1 MQQRTAGSGPA
12 GPELLAAMGRAL
24 HIAAAPGIRPGAN
37 PRVGCVLL
45 DASGRPQ
52 AEGVHRGAGTPHAE
66 VDALRAWRR
75 ADRAGSPHTAVV
87 TLEPCAHTGR
97 TGPCTEALLQAG
109 VRRVVLAT
117 ADPDP
122 RAAGGADRLRA
133 AGVEVVAGVL
143 RKQALALNAEWF
155 AATLLRRPHVTWK
168 LATTVD
174 GRVAAADGSSR
185 WISSAQSRADAHLAR
200 AAVDAIVVGTGTA
213 LSDDPQLAA
222 RDTVDRPLPPDLQP
236 LRVVMGLRAVPP
248 GARVRDESAQT
259 LILPTRDPAQ
269 VLATLWDNGVRRVL
283 LEGGPTVA
291 AAFWR
296 GGLVDRVVLYL
307 APALL
312 GAGPLGVSDLGI
324 GSIQDAARLDITDVA
339 RCGPD
344 LKITYEPVRAAGT
357 LEESN

>member
-1 MQQRTAGSGPA
+1 VQQRIVDNSPVGSVLISA
-12 GPELLAAMGRAL
+12 MSRALELAADAE
-24 HIAAAPGIRPGAN
+24 IRPGAN

-45 DASGRPQ
+45 DASGRAQ
-52 AEGVHRGAGTPHAE
+52 AEGVHRGAGTAHAE
-66 VDALRAWRR
+66 VDALRGWRSANR
-75 ADRAGSPHTAVV
+75 PGAPHTAVV

-97 TGPCTEALLQAG
+97 TGPCTQALLEAG

-117 ADPDP
+117 TDPDP
-122 RAAGGADRLRA
+122 HAGGGAAILRA
-133 AGVEVVAGVL
+133 AGVEVVEGVL
-143 RKQALALNAEWF
+143 RERALALNAEWF
-155 AATLLRRPHVTWK
+155 AATVLRRPHVTWK

-185 WISSAQSRADAHLAR
+185 WISSPQSRADAHLAR

-222 RDTVDRPLPPDLQP
+222 RDGSGRPLRRDQQP
-236 LRVVMGLRAVPP
+236 LRVVMGLRAVPA
-248 GARVRDESAQT
+248 GARIHDDSAQT
-259 LILPTRDPAQ
+259 LVLPTRDP
-269 VLATLWDNGVRRVL
+269 VLVLDTLWDHDVRRVL

-296 GGLVDRVVLYL
+296 AALVDRVVLYL

-344 LKITYEPVRAAGT
+344 LKITLEPVRAAGT
-357 LEESN
+357 LEESG

>member
-1 MQQRTAGSGPA
+1 VQQRTAGSEPA
-12 GPELLAAMGRAL
+12 SSELLAAMGRAL
-24 HIAAAPGIRPGAN
+24 QIAAAPGIRTGAN

-52 AEGVHRGAGTPHAE
+52 AEGVHRGVGTPHAE
-66 VDALRAWRR
+66 VDALRAWRS
-75 ADRAGSPHTAVV
+75 ADRAGMPHTAVV

-117 ADPDP
+117 TDPDP
-122 RAAGGADRLRA
+122 QAAGGAARLRA
-133 AGVEVVAGVL
+133 AGVEVVEGVL
-143 RKQALALNAEWF
+143 REQALALNAEWF
-155 AATLLRRPHVTWK
+155 TATELRRPHVTWK
-168 LATTVD
+168 LATTLD

-213 LSDDPQLAA
+213 LSDDPHLAA
-222 RDTVDRPLPPDLQP
+222 RDTVDRPLPRDLQP
-236 LRVVMGLRAVPP
+236 LRVVMGLRVVPP
-248 GARVRDESAQT
+248 GARIRDESAKT

-269 VLATLWDNGVRRVL
+269 VLATLWDHDVRRVL

-296 GGLVDRVVLYL
+296 SGLVDRVVLYL

-312 GAGPLGVSDLGI
+312 GAGSLGVGNLGI
-324 GSIQDAARLDITDVA
+324 GSIQDAARLDMTDVA

-344 LKITYEPVRAAGT
+344 LRITYEPVRAAGT
-357 LEESN
+357 LEESG